1 MLLPLQGASLLTFIA
16 QDDALGYVLVAPSGR
31 IVHNTTPDEF
41 YFFSEAKYSSCR

>member
-31 IVHNTTPDEF
+31 IVHNNCGSYVSTQLLPRHF
-41 YFFSEAKYSSCR
+41 A